1 MKLWTAQQVAEFLQ
15 VAPRT
20 VKEKYRNRLD
30 FPKPCRISAKKLRWD
45 ADEII
50 GFVKDSK

>member
-20 VKEKYRNRLD
+20 VKEKYRNRPD
-30 FPKPCRISAKKLRWD
+30 FPRPCMISTKKLRWD
-45 ADEII
+45 ADEIVS
-50 GFVKDSK
+50 FVKSSR